1 MKKGVRAISGSGA
14 TGRVERPPG
23 KSLNQ
28 GERLRMESREN
39 LAGAAREEPLL
50 REMMKNQV

>member
-1 MKKGVRAISGSGA
+1 M
-14 TGRVERPPG
+14 ERPPG

-39 LAGAAREEPLL
+39 LAEAAREEPLL
-50 REMMKNQV
+50 GEATKNQV